1 MPYRRGFFS
10 ISSGKISEGTHIH
23 DAVSPIDNID
33 IYGSTDVG
41 DVQHIVP
48 ATFFTTAA
56 SNVGAAGHSWQNTAC
71 AGSSIGMKGMI
82 YASKVM
88 AVAGIKAIE
97 DPSIVEMAKAEFDKA
112 MNGRKYECP
121 MPDEIPVP

>member
-1 MPYRRGFFS
+1 
-10 ISSGKISEGTHIH
+10 
-23 DAVSPIDNID
+23 
-33 IYGSTDVG
+33 
-41 DVQHIVP
+41 
-48 ATFFTTAA
+48 
-56 SNVGAAGHSWQNTAC
+56 
-71 AGSSIGMKGMI
+71 MKGMI